1 MTLQIYTRFLYNVK
15 NSSLEG
21 FFFFFLQLKNFPF
34 SCIEIRR
41 FFFFQRW
48 KSPKD
53 RESLIICMYK
63 YDFPP
68 PRFVLIS
75 NSSTVYTELIYI
87 SSLFIFS
94 LFLLPQ
100 RARSSHFLF
109 NFRPPPNPP
118 PQSYGTP

>member
-1 MTLQIYTRFLYNVK
+1 MEKLVIFIEFKFEGKKKYIKFRWLLSIIKKKGGNVGEEETKVTLQIYTRFLYNVK

-21 FFFFFLQLKNFPF
+21 PFFLQLKNFPF

-41 FFFFQRW
+41 FFFFFFQRW

-68 PRFVLIS
+68 SSFRFD
-75 NSSTVYTELIYI
+75 
-87 SSLFIFS
+87 
-94 LFLLPQ
+94 
-100 RARSSHFLF
+100 
-109 NFRPPPNPP
+109 
-118 PQSYGTP
+118 